1 MIIRVHSWPNK
12 EVKVVTGEDSM
23 IALGSDHAGFELKEK
38 IGEKLTSSGREF
50 KDFGTYSKESC
61 DYPDFAL
68 KVCRSVS
75 SGKCK
80 QGILIC
86 GTGIGMSIS
95 ANKVKGIR
103 AALCHSKETAKLAKE
118 HNDAN
123 VLALGARVID
133 HSLAL
138 EIVEVFLETA
148 FLSGRHKRRVKKMMA
163 LEQMD
168 ASIGIPW

>member
-1 MIIRVHSWPNK
+1 
-12 EVKVVTGEDSM
+12 M
-23 IALGSDHAGFELKEK
+23 IALAGDHAGFKLKEK
-38 IGEKLTSSGREF
+38 IKEKLLSLGYEF
-50 KDFGTYSKESC
+50 KDFGTSSEESC

-68 KVCRSVS
+68 RACLCVS

-95 ANKVKGIR
+95 ANKIKGIR
-103 AALCHSKETAKLAKE
+103 AALCHSKETARLARE

-123 VLALGARVID
+123 VLALGARVTD

-138 EIVEVFLETA
+138 EIVEVFLETS
-148 FLSGRHKRRVKKMMA
+148 FLSGRHERRVKKMMA

-168 ASIGIPW
+168 TSSGIF